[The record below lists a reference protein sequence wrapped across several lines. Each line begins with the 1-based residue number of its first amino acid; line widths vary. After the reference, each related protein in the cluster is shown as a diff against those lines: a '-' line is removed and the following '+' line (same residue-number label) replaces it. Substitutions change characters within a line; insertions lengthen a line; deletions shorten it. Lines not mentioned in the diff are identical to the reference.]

1 MKDFKIITSK
11 ENPLIKL
18 IASLQK
24 SASARRENGLLPLEG
39 LRLCLDAAENGI
51 LLEKLII
58 SETASAKH
66 AEKLAQLCS
75 QAHEGYILPD
85 SLFGKIGDTE
95 NPQGIIALVKTPKT
109 DNTKIRCNGK
119 YVVLENVSDPSN
131 LGAIARTAEALG
143 VDGIIASGGCDP
155 YSPKTLRASMGAL
168 LRLPVYIF
176 GSLADELRQTGL
188 TLYACVP
195 ARDAENIAEAGFMP
209 GSAVMIGNEANGLS
223 SAAINAADRCV
234 TVPMTGRAES
244 LNAAAAAAIAVWE
257 MMK

>member
-51 LLEKLII
+51 VLEKLII
-58 SETASAKH
+58 SETASVKH
-66 AEKLAQLCS
+66 AERLSRLRG
-75 QAHEGYILPD
+75 QALEGYILPD
-85 SLFGKIGDTE
+85 NLFEKIGDTE

-109 DNTKIRCNGK
+109 DNTKIAGNGK

-143 VDGIIASGGCDP
+143 ANGIIASGGCDP

-176 GSLADELRQTGL
+176 GSLADELKQTGL

-195 ARDAENIAEAGFMP
+195 AREAENIAEVDFMP
-209 GSAVMIGNEANGLS
+209 GSAVMIGNEANGLTA
-223 SAAINAADRCV
+223 SAKAVADRLV

-244 LNAAAAAAIAVWE
+244 LNAAAAAAIAIWE